1 MENYIDRIKL
11 LKSQKKITNEQL
23 ASLTGIPLGPLSKL
37 LAGMSDSPKLSNI
50 IAICGALDCSVE
62 YVISGK
68 PENKNNYTLN
78 EEEIALV
85 EDYRKLNVW
94 GKDMVQTVMFKELQR
109 VSEVTE
115 AVPEK
120 IEKVEKIEKIEKIE
134 KTARI
139 FLLIHATLLIDIE
152 FHDLIRKHDGGNS
165 RTGNASTLDL
175 RDKTQQLDR
184 DQRGHRNKRNQT
196 KRVCQRISA
205 HRLARAKRQRQ
216 KECRGHGTGRNS
228 TGVERDTG
236 ENRRDKERH
245 YNREQVSGDQNI
257 PDGNAADHAE
267 HRKSHRHRDTDRQ
280 RDTHSLTLDRTL
292 GHIFHLLLENMNRRL
307 SLNDIPAHKNCNGN
321 ENIA

>member
-23 ASLTGIPLGPLSKL
+23 ASLTGIPLGTLSKL

-139 FLLIHATLLIDIE
+139 LPAIGTPNRYAEEQRVRTGKRPIELYRLPVSAGVGEYLEEELVETINIPNNEKTAGADYALRISGNSMEPKYHSGDILLVQNAESVEVGELGIFLLDGCGFFKQYGGDTLI
-152 FHDLIRKHDGGNS
+152 
-165 RTGNASTLDL
+165 
-175 RDKTQQLDR
+175 
-184 DQRGHRNKRNQT
+184 
-196 KRVCQRISA
+196 
-205 HRLARAKRQRQ
+205 
-216 KECRGHGTGRNS
+216 
-228 TGVERDTG
+228 
-236 ENRRDKERH
+236 
-245 YNREQVSGDQNI
+245 
-257 PDGNAADHAE
+257 
-267 HRKSHRHRDTDRQ
+267 
-280 RDTHSLTLDRTL
+280 
-292 GHIFHLLLENMNRRL
+292 
-307 SLNDIPAHKNCNGN
+307 SLNPEYGAILLKEFSNVQCKGRV
-321 ENIA
+321 IGKLKKK